1 MKIRQAIIIGIVL
14 LIGTQ
19 KAFSQLDPLYNQ
31 YLFNQALFNP
41 AYTGVNDAFHA
52 SANSRRQWIGV
63 DGAPLTNTLN
73 VSSSFM
79 KNKIGA
85 GLLIVSDQFGVNSNT
100 EIHAMYS
107 YQIEM
112 LNSRSL
118 SFGLQTGYITHQF
131 DFTKLNLEQPDQALI
146 NIDGN
151 LSQTNFG
158 VGMYFQAENYY
169 FGLSI
174 PKILKTEF
182 EDPNTTESRYKN
194 HMYLSAGLLL
204 DQLLIIQ
211 FKPSILIVAVEGKV
225 ELIDFNAQFLLMD
238 ALWVG
243 ASLRNFST
251 VGLNGQFQFKSH
263 LRLGYSFEM
272 PFNEITNTAF
282 STHELMVSIDLAI
295 FKHQAVA
302 RRYF

>member
-1 MKIRQAIIIGIVL
+1 MKIRQAIIIGFVL
-14 LIGTQ
+14 LTGTQ

-52 SANSRRQWIGV
+52 SAISRRQWIGV

-73 VSSSFM
+73 VSSSFW
-79 KNKIGA
+79 KNRIGA
-85 GLLIVSDQFGVNSNT
+85 GLLVSSDQFGINNNT
-100 EIHAMYS
+100 EIQGMYS

-112 LNSRSL
+112 LNGRSL
-118 SFGLQTGYITHQF
+118 SFGLQTGYITYQY
-131 DFTKLNLEQPDQALI
+131 DFSKLNTEQPDQALI
-146 NIDGN
+146 NAVDN
-151 LSQTNFG
+151 VSQTNFG
-158 VGMYFQAENYY
+158 TGVYFQADNYY
-169 FGLSI
+169 LGLSI
-174 PKILKTEF
+174 PKILNTEVQ
-182 EDPNTTESRYKN
+182 DISGTDSRYKR
-194 HMYLSAGLLL
+194 HMYLSGGVLF
-204 DQLLIIQ
+204 DQLLIIK
-211 FKPSILIVAVEGKV
+211 FKPSALIVVVDGKI
-225 ELIDFNAQFLLMD
+225 ELIDLNAQFLLMD